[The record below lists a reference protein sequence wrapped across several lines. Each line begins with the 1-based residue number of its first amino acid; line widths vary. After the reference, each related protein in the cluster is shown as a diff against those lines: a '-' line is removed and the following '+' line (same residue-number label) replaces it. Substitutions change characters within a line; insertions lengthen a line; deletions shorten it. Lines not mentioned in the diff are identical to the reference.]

1 VFTDVVVT
9 QPQHWPAVVLLDAT
23 KFWRRVPGGRV
34 DAFTLLF
41 AYGYDVYEGPQEKP
55 PEMDPADVQARDDGA
70 LFGDDP
76 VAADRAVNGR

>member
-1 VFTDVVVT
+1 M
-9 QPQHWPAVVLLDAT
+9 LLDAT

-34 DAFTLLF
+34 DAFTLWF
-41 AYGYDVYEGPQEKP
+41 AYGYDVYEGPREKP
-55 PEMDPADVQARDDGA
+55 PEMDPADEQARDDGA